1 MSMIERKSKN
11 VKLTFG
17 DMLYTIIRFKRY
29 CMNWKDKLDPKLT
42 KICTYIIGTVTAL
55 YLLYKLSDRFFVLL
69 GSLVNFITYILGLL
83 TPVFWGFFLAYL
95 LLPLTD
101 KIQEILAN
109 ASWNKKD
116 KNYRSAAVVITIIL
130 FCVGIVIFL
139 SVLISTFTSQV
150 QIADMES
157 TTVFLRQIIDN
168 LTGFIT
174 SITKELNKLNINSI
188 QIEDAVQNAM
198 NWLTSW
204 GTNLGQGFLSSLED
218 IPNVLSQCLLI
229 VIFAIWFLLDGA
241 NIALYWGKV
250 MYVLFPDTIRS
261 RISGFLEDADQVF
274 SGYIRGQVIDA
285 VIMMVLISV
294 LLSICKVNFALAIG
308 VLAGFGNLIPYVGP
322 FIAYTLVTVVC
333 VINGEWM
340 KLLLSL
346 VLLWIVQTIDGN
358 IINPKLLGKH
368 VNIHPMYV
376 MIVLIFG
383 SALGGLMGML
393 FAVPVGALIK
403 LQFDRL
409 LKKRIQQ
416 KQSNFK

>member
-1 MSMIERKSKN
+1 MSMIERKSEN

-116 KNYRSAAVVITIIL
+116 KTYRSAAVVITIIL

-204 GTNLGQGFLSSLED
+204 GTNLGQ
-218 IPNVLSQCLLI
+218 VLGEGDVCLI
-229 VIFAIWFLLDGA
+229 SRYNSFQNQWFSGRC
-241 NIALYWGKV
+241 G
-250 MYVLFPDTIRS
+250 
-261 RISGFLEDADQVF
+261 SGF
-274 SGYIRGQVIDA
+274 
-285 VIMMVLISV
+285 
-294 LLSICKVNFALAIG
+294 
-308 VLAGFGNLIPYVGP
+308 FGL
-322 FIAYTLVTVVC
+322 YTRTGDRRCHYDGINQRVTVY
-333 VINGEWM
+333 
-340 KLLLSL
+340 L
-346 VLLWIVQTIDGN
+346 
-358 IINPKLLGKH
+358 
-368 VNIHPMYV
+368 
-376 MIVLIFG
+376 
-383 SALGGLMGML
+383 
-393 FAVPVGALIK
+393 
-403 LQFDRL
+403 
-409 LKKRIQQ
+409 
-416 KQSNFK
+416 